1 MWCQLDLGSDNSE
14 IEEEEELE
22 GLSVITEK
30 DLFEK
35 PEEIDDD
42 SE

>member
-14 IEEEEELE
+14 IEEEGELE
-22 GLSVITEK
+22 GLSVITEE